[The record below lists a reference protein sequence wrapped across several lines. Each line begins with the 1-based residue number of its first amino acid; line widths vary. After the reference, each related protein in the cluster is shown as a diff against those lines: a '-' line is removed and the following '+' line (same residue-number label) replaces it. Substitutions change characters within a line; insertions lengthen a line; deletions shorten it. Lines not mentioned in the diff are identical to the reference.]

1 VDLSPALARLRLVKS
16 AEELAAFRAAA
27 AAIEAGMAA
36 GVEATVE
43 GATEREIAA
52 AIARALV
59 QAGADTPIP
68 GIVATGE
75 RLGQVHAIVTDR
87 RLRRGDLI
95 RLEQSNSVNRYWAR
109 LMRTLSIGR
118 PPTEVLD
125 LYERMRAVQDEQLA
139 QMRPGAIPAELDGF
153 VRERMPAGLWHMQ
166 LSGYALAFHERSVIG
181 GEADRLRITAR

>member
-1 VDLSPALARLRLVKS
+1 MALFGD
-16 AEELAAFRAAA
+16 AEYRRRWDGLRAAIAADRLDLALLHDADTIYYLTGFTGAPTTYQVLVVPRAGA

-75 RLGQVHAIVTDR
+75 RLGQVHAVVTDR

-95 RLEQSNSVNRYWAR
+95 RLEQSNSVNRYW
-109 LMRTLSIGR
+109 
-118 PPTEVLD
+118 
-125 LYERMRAVQDEQLA
+125 
-139 QMRPGAIPAELDGF
+139 
-153 VRERMPAGLWHMQ
+153 
-166 LSGYALAFHERSVIG
+166 
-181 GEADRLRITAR
+181 